1 MREKDRLMNC
11 LDQLPSEEEPLTDA
25 EMERLTRQVLQR
37 TGQKAPQTRRRS
49 RKRPWPMWSRILAGS
64 AACVVLLAGLN
75 GVNPALAEELPVLGD
90 VFAYFNALP
99 KGYLQSKQLSEH
111 AQSVQIEADPGE
123 TSQQSG
129 NSIDSSQQQ
138 GTVAEQPYTLTLSQI
153 YCDTL
158 YLRIGLTLTT
168 AGDTLA
174 GFDGVTLDPPLL
186 WEDTTAEEANTLYGG
201 ITLNGEAV
209 SGDLLPYFRKQDDQT
224 FVCEMDYNLQ
234 GYTGDTQEM
243 QASLTFSHLVG
254 VKEGS
259 EEKTPLEGAYQID
272 FTVSADATLIREG
285 RIEGGAQNGIR
296 LDSVKATPGQTS
308 IQYTVSAP
316 EITGCY
322 PQILLED
329 GAELEWVKGTPTEQ
343 TESGQTVW
351 TYACEAVPEEVKTL
365 TVRLLDKN
373 AETTPILGQWTVTL
387 P

>member
-1 MREKDRLMNC
+1 M
-11 LDQLPSEEEPLTDA
+11 
-25 EMERLTRQVLQR
+25 
-37 TGQKAPQTRRRS
+37 
-49 RKRPWPMWSRILAGS
+49 
-64 AACVVLLAGLN
+64 
-75 GVNPALAEELPVLGD
+75 
-90 VFAYFNALP
+90 
-99 KGYLQSKQLSEH
+99 
-111 AQSVQIEADPGE
+111 QIEAESGE

-138 GTVAEQPYTLTLSQI
+138 GTAAEQPYTLTLSQI

-174 GFDGVTLDPPLL
+174 DFDGVTLDPPLL

-285 RIEGGAQNGIR
+285 RIEGGTQNGIR
-296 LDSVKATPGQTS
+296 LDSVKATPGETS
-308 IQYTVSAP
+308 IQYTVSEP

-329 GAELEWVKGTPTEQ
+329 GAELEWVKGMPTEQ
-343 TESGQTVW
+343 TESGQTIW
-351 TYACEAVPEEVKTL
+351 TYAFDAVPEEVKTL

-373 AETTPILGQWTVTL
+373 AEATPVLGQWTVTL

>member
-1 MREKDRLMNC
+1 M
-11 LDQLPSEEEPLTDA
+11 
-25 EMERLTRQVLQR
+25 
-37 TGQKAPQTRRRS
+37 
-49 RKRPWPMWSRILAGS
+49 
-64 AACVVLLAGLN
+64 
-75 GVNPALAEELPVLGD
+75 
-90 VFAYFNALP
+90 
-99 KGYLQSKQLSEH
+99 
-111 AQSVQIEADPGE
+111 QIEADPGE

-138 GTVAEQPYTLTLSQI
+138 GTAAEQPYTLTLSQI

-174 GFDGVTLDPPLL
+174 DFDGVTLDPPLL

-285 RIEGGAQNGIR
+285 RIEGGTQNGIR
-296 LDSVKATPGQTS
+296 LDSVKATPGETS
-308 IQYTVSAP
+308 IQYTVSEP

-343 TESGQTVW
+343 TESGQTIW
-351 TYACEAVPEEVKTL
+351 TYAFDAVPEEVKTL

-373 AETTPILGQWTVTL
+373 AEATPLLGQWTVTL